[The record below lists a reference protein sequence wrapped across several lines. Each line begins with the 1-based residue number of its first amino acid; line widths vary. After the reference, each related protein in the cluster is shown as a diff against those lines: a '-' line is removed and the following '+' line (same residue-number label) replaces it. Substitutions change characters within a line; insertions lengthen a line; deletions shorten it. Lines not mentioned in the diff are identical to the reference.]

1 MLNRTVRHLVVAVT
15 LAGVVGV
22 TAASAA
28 GSVGVRQAAGSAAPI
43 AQREMLPNVSGDLGE
58 FVVRAPGD
66 LGEIV
71 VHAPGDLGEVL
82 VNVARLP
89 GNGQLMADVV
99 VTAPRLGASG
109 LAPAMLAVSH

>member
-1 MLNRTVRHLVVAVT
+1 MLSRTVRHLVVAVA
-15 LAGVVGV
+15 LVGVVGL

-28 GSVGVRQAAGSAAPI
+28 GGVSARQAAGTAAPV
-43 AQREMLPNVSGDLGE
+43 AQRQVLPNVSGDLGE

-82 VNVARLP
+82 VNVGRLP
-89 GNGQLMADVV
+89 LAGQLMADVV
-99 VTAPRLGASG
+99 VTAPRLGAAG
-109 LAPAMLAVSH
+109 LATAMLAVSR

>member
-1 MLNRTVRHLVVAVT
+1 MLNRTVRHLVVAVA

-28 GSVGVRQAAGSAAPI
+28 GGVSARQAAGTAAPVS
-43 AQREMLPNVSGDLGE
+43 QREMLPTVSGDLGE
-58 FVVRAPGD
+58 FVVHAPGD

-82 VNVARLP
+82 VNVARQPLA
-89 GNGQLMADVV
+89 GQLMADVV
-99 VTAPRLGASG
+99 VTAPRLDAAGPAT
-109 LAPAMLAVSH
+109 AMLAVSG